1 MTTTGN
7 VTANE
12 INVTLKAQGDFQSA
26 AGQIQK
32 IIGDVLDAG
41 SNLSSSAMVTTAGA
55 KFGSAVQQWV
65 ESATDIV
72 KTLEWMANEL
82 GATAQQLQSGNQQS
96 EEMAAGLPTPGNFG
110 PGF

>member
-1 MTTTGN
+1 MTSTGN
-7 VTANE
+7 VTQNE
-12 INVTLKAQGDFQSA
+12 INVTLSAQQAFEGA
-26 AGQIQK
+26 VGQIQK

-41 SNLSSSAMVTTAGA
+41 SNLSTSAMVTTAGS

-72 KTLEWMANEL
+72 KTLEWMAGQL
-82 GATAQQLQSGNQQS
+82 GNTAKQLQAGNQQS
-96 EEMAAGLPTPGNFG
+96 EDMAAGLPSPGNFG